1 MAKVDYVK
9 INNTINYIQNVAYLS
24 ELPVANENSADFVS
38 VNNELYVKQVNGTT
52 YTYAKV
58 GGSGGTE
65 VIERTIIEQGS
76 DYLVFAEQLTQDEFN
91 TIANNDNVI
100 VAVKNSEGLTF
111 YLNKI
116 LNADLSSENLNQFV
130 FMGLFNDE
138 QYGVAFMSI
147 DGELITQGMF
157 NKIGAS
163 EPTVINL
170 NTYVPSTATNG
181 TLNSSVLATLQAS
194 DSNYIV
200 FNNEIFKLADK
211 QHNEGYLVYSH
222 NGHDTTGCFFQK
234 CITITLSTRGWVLE
248 EQENQPKLVSGTNI
262 KTINNQS
269 ILGSGNITI
278 EGGGSGGNTIL
289 KIKIGEQI
297 SNEVSLRV
305 AYFITAYFAI
315 WSGATGLTDLIS
327 TLGGPEGSVDV
338 SLDTTAINNL
348 RNGSYNCIQLYG
360 VNNTL
365 YTTFNLFLQD
375 NEGNINISTPPILFM
390 TNNGPMNFK
399 LYFKVLT
406 NSVQFCYLA
415 YNMAQ

>member
-1 MAKVDYVK
+1 MGLKIKSFKITEELKDLEPVEINEERFNAIKNADVVK
-9 INNTINYIQNVAYLS
+9 YNMFIAGAYYDVYFNKTATIDSNGVFLFEKLLVQAIGDNETTDIDMTLTPINITGQYTGSGGILLLMNSLTKSIPTILPNTTKTPTATL
-24 ELPVANENSADFVS
+24 ENLTID
-38 VNNELYVKQVNGTT
+38 GTT
-52 YTYAKV
+52 Y
-58 GGSGGTE
+58 
-65 VIERTIIEQGS
+65 
-76 DYLVFAEQLTQDEFN
+76 
-91 TIANNDNVI
+91 
-100 VAVKNSEGLTF
+100 
-111 YLNKI
+111 
-116 LNADLSSENLNQFV
+116 
-130 FMGLFNDE
+130 
-138 QYGVAFMSI
+138 SI
-147 DGELITQGMF
+147 
-157 NKIGAS
+157 
-163 EPTVINL
+163 
-170 NTYVPSTATNG
+170 PS
-181 TLNSSVLATLQAS
+181 
-194 DSNYIV
+194 
-200 FNNEIFKLADK
+200 
-211 QHNEGYLVYSH
+211 
-222 NGHDTTGCFFQK
+222 
-234 CITITLSTRGWVLE
+234 
-248 EQENQPKLVSGTNI
+248 
-262 KTINNQS
+262 
-269 ILGSGNITI
+269 
-278 EGGGSGGNTIL
+278 GGSGGNTIL